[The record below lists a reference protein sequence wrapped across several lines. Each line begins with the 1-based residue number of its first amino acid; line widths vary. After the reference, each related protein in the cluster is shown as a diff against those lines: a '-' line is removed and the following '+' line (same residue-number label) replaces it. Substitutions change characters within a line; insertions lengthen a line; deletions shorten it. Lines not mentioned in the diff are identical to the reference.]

1 MAIQSAVQVDSGA
14 QGCLRGNKKA
24 QGRPGHILSGDIN
37 RYEGR
42 SHSCMD
48 LLEIFGVKESYQLPD
63 TIMAAL
69 LSEKATEYVDAVRDS
84 GISDLRDYYLI

>member
-1 MAIQSAVQVDSGA
+1 
-14 QGCLRGNKKA
+14 
-24 QGRPGHILSGDIN
+24 
-37 RYEGR
+37 
-42 SHSCMD
+42 MD